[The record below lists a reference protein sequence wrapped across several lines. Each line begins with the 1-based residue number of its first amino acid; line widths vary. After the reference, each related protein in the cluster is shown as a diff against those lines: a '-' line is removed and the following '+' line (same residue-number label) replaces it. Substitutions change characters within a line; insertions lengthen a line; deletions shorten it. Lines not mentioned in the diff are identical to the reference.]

1 MLGMFSPYMCEWEL
15 KKRPSL
21 AQNKVMQVAN
31 QKNNTPVHRNW
42 KILIGWSNSK
52 MTH

>member
-31 QKNNTPVHRNW
+31 QKIEHTGSSQLEDFDW
-42 KILIGWSNSK
+42 LE
-52 MTH
+52 